1 MSILCAKIFY
11 LCILQTLFVVL
22 TFIPTRAYIQFMSTP
37 LLYKHLGITIKNRRQ
52 ELGLTQDQL
61 ARHLDISRASIANM
75 ETGRQKILIHHL
87 YRLAEKLDTKVTA
100 LLPEPEEI
108 DGQLGLDNLRFSEK
122 LNLGQRQQIAR
133 LLQENELTLTP
144 GDSHGQSN
152 LKNEG

>member
-1 MSILCAKIFY
+1 
-11 LCILQTLFVVL
+11 
-22 TFIPTRAYIQFMSTP
+22 
-37 LLYKHLGITIKNRRQ
+37 
-52 ELGLTQDQL
+52 
-61 ARHLDISRASIANM
+61 M
-75 ETGRQKILIHHL
+75 EIGRQKILIHYL

-133 LLQENELTLTP
+133 LLQESKLTLTP
-144 GDSHGQSN
+144 GDGHGQSN